1 MGGGDDS
8 AGGFFLTAHCFIL
21 VHSVWRLSCLKR
33 LSPAKLVTIS
43 IHVTK
48 MAIRLEGNE
57 ERMAEE
63 GVAARWRCGEG
74 QFMHGSCFH
83 GLITAESAGYQ
94 CFMRSPL

>member
-1 MGGGDDS
+1 MIVFEAPS
-8 AGGFFLTAHCFIL
+8 TLLTVLF
-21 VHSVWRLSCLKR
+21 LSCLKR

-57 ERMAEE
+57 ERVVGER
-63 GVAARWRCGEG
+63 VAARWRCGEG

-83 GLITAESAGYQ
+83 GLITAESTGYQ
-94 CFMRSPL
+94 CFSPIESKE